1 MSVASRQYP
10 VGFSQGRN
18 DSPPESEFTAIVS
31 SLFTCSDTGKAPL
44 KKKGGFSQNDWHLVN
59 G

>member
-44 KKKGGFSQNDWHLVN
+44 KKKGGVQPK
-59 G
+59 